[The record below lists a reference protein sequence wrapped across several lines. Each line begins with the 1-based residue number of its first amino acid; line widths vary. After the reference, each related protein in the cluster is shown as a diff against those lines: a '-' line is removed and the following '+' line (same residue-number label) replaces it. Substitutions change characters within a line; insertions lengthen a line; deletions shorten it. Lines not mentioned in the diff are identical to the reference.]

1 MPTHRPFSAQLSCC
15 ALPSLRGAP
24 AGERTGSHV
33 RRLGGVGGWA
43 WARERWST
51 DFSRRD
57 ALVSVRETALCG
69 GKLHA
74 RAVGDLTTEVTVSR
88 RET

>member
-1 MPTHRPFSAQLSCC
+1 MPTHRPFSAPLSCC

-33 RRLGGVGGWA
+33 RRLGGLVAGHGRVSGGLPV
-43 WARERWST
+43 SPG
-51 DFSRRD
+51 RD
-57 ALVSVRETALCG
+57 ALVSVRETAPCG

-74 RAVGDLTTEVTVSR
+74 RAVGDGGIIGRHLYSQ
-88 RET
+88 

>member
-24 AGERTGSHV
+24 ACERTGSHV
-33 RRLGGVGGWA
+33 RTLGGLVAGHGRVSGGLPV
-43 WARERWST
+43 SPG
-51 DFSRRD
+51 RD
-57 ALVSVRETALCG
+57 ALVSVRETAPCG

-74 RAVGDLTTEVTVSR
+74 RAVGDGGIIGHRLYSQ
-88 RET
+88 